1 MENNSNDINNIQ
13 INIVEDHNK
22 NQFSNNFG
30 NTSLTFPA
38 FCTFCKKSP
47 LFPPIFYCNEC
58 KFIYCLQCEQFN
70 GYKHNHPLYQI
81 KNTSQ
86 YEFLKIGKQNEFDKF
101 IGNVGNKVES
111 AYKSVLGFFGIKK
124 ENNEENNI
132 NNEND
137 DNDLNNPYFNQN
149 RI

>member
-1 MENNSNDINNIQ
+1 MENNSNDINNIH
-13 INIVEDHNK
+13 ISIVDNQ

-30 NTSLTFPA
+30 NTSLTFPV

-86 YEFLKIGKQNEFDKF
+86 YEYLNIGRGSRFERLMH
-101 IGNVGNKVES
+101 NVGTRAEN
-111 AYKSVLGFFGIKK
+111 AYKSVLNFFGVGSSNSNQNT
-124 ENNEENNI
+124 NNR
-132 NNEND
+132 NE
-137 DNDLNNPYFNQN
+137 DNEINNPYNNQN